1 MKTSL
6 FLSHVDKAVEQGSA
20 KNIANALEVL
30 VSYGLECVDVNG
42 AVIGDRYTVKDLKSV
57 LDSNG
62 VNVSS
67 IFHFGSFDWKDE
79 NILSQYRDLTKKQL
93 EYCAYLETDIFMP
106 VPNIPTIHSSENER
120 SECQKVVIE
129 YLNDTALLSKEYG
142 IKTVLENYSS
152 YNNPYATLEDFDV
165 IFENTSGVDYVLD
178 TGNFWF
184 SDIDVLEAYEKY
196 HSITRHV
203 HLKDITPNDDG
214 FLKINGK
221 NADSNDIGSGI
232 IDFQELFKRLKS
244 YDYDGAVSVEICNQ
258 DDIMNKIIRSIKYV
272 RGLITQNL

>member
-6 FLSHVDKAVEQGSA
+6 FLSHIDKAVEQGSA
-20 KNIANALEVL
+20 KNIDDALKML
-30 VSYGLECVDVNG
+30 VPYGLECVDVNG
-42 AVIGDRYTVKDLKSV
+42 AVLGSKYTVKDLKSI
-57 LDSNG
+57 LDCNG
-62 VNVSS
+62 VKVSS

-79 NILSQYRDLTKKQL
+79 NILSRYRDLTKKQF
-93 EYCAYLETDIFMP
+93 EYCSYLETDIFMP
-106 VPNIPTIHSSENER
+106 VPNVSTIHKSESER
-120 SECQKVVIE
+120 RECQKVIIG
-129 YLNDTALLSKEYG
+129 YLNDAAVLSKEYG
-142 IKTVLENYSS
+142 IKTVMENYSS

-184 SDIDVLEAYEKY
+184 SDIDVVEAYEKY

-203 HLKDITPNDDG
+203 HLKDITPNNDG

-232 IDFQELFKRLKS
+232 IDFPELFKRLKL
-244 YDYDGAVSVEICNQ
+244 YGYDGAVSIEICNQ

-272 RGLITQNL
+272 ESLRR